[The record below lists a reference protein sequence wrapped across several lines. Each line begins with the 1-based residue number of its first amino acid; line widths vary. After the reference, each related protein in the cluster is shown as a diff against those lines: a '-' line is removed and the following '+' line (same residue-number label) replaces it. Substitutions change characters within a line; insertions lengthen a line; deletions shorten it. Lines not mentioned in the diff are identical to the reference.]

1 MNVAVVNNN
10 LSRQAGGGGAYMH
23 GLNNEH
29 KQSINLTMNGGDEVG
44 DGGEGA
50 RDGRPFAKA
59 LGDRAH
65 HRLQPVDVRLWL
77 GV

>member
-1 MNVAVVNNN
+1 M
-10 LSRQAGGGGAYMH
+10 Y

-50 RDGRPFAKA
+50 RGGRPLAKA
-59 LGDRAH
+59 LGGRAQ
-65 HRLQPVDVRLWL
+65 RILQPVDVRL
-77 GV
+77 